1 MYSHV
6 QAKVY
11 SVKFNLKQTGLFSI
25 SSVSWNV
32 SCLSLKLKPFL
43 RNAITKWTTAWNKI
57 ELAFHLH
64 KNHLDTT
71 KNEHGTF
78 TGLVWISTVTLHY
91 LANQLVL
98 QALSLQAVRLR
109 VPTQYKQNYNHF
121 QSSNRRNF
129 TPCLFRSGIVCS
141 LRADDFSGNTNVCT
155 QATSYVNVVL
165 PVLIESYQIQECK
178 PNDLPIM
185 NVLLRSPSLS
195 RCHIPV

>member
-11 SVKFNLKQTGLFSI
+11 FVKFILKQTGLFSI
-25 SSVSWNV
+25 STVSWSV

-57 ELAFHLH
+57 ELACHVH

-78 TGLVWISTVTLHY
+78 TGLVWISTVTLYY

-98 QALSLQAVRLR
+98 QAFSLQAVRLNINVYRHNINKTTIIFKVQTDVISRR
-109 VPTQYKQNYNHF
+109 VYFAAASCIACVQTISAEIQT
-121 QSSNRRNF
+121 SARR
-129 TPCLFRSGIVCS
+129 LHR
-141 LRADDFSGNTNVCT
+141 
-155 QATSYVNVVL
+155 
-165 PVLIESYQIQECK
+165 
-178 PNDLPIM
+178 M
-185 NVLLRSPSLS
+185 
-195 RCHIPV
+195 